1 MRSLIAV
8 HSPVVYQVRDIVD
21 FYQSSGLGDPSRQA
35 APGGEVWDKMKGAA
49 GDYDSPSPSPSP
61 SPQPPKSAASS
72 IVAGGQDRYANP
84 RAPPA
89 PPGAGMMRKQSS
101 ASTATSLA
109 GSSASAFQPGRPAP
123 PPPSR
128 SYTTSEETAPRPAP
142 APPRAAPGPGT
153 AAQPVLDR
161 SMSARAAPS
170 SQSQQQRPY
179 EIDRSKSQ
187 RAPPAPPGGG
197 GASQVKPARPPA
209 SSRSQSNGPP
219 APGSA
224 HAALQ
229 KQASRAKE
237 QQQQLAA
244 PSSSGTA
251 TPRRRVTQDKAKDN
265 ADVVARLMAIC
276 TDADPTKLYRNLVKI
291 GQGASGGVYTAY
303 QVGTNHS
310 VAIKQM
316 NLEKQPKQ
324 DLIINEILV
333 MKSSHHPKCDSR
345 SATRRDLRIHGSC

>member
-1 MRSLIAV
+1 M
-8 HSPVVYQVRDIVD
+8 RDIVD

-61 SPQPPKSAASS
+61 SPQPPKSAAPS
-72 IVAGGQDRYANP
+72 IVAGGRAGEDRYANP

-101 ASTATSLA
+101 SSTATSMS
-109 GSSASAFQPGRPAP
+109 GSGSAFQPGRPAP

-128 SYTTSEETAPRPAP
+128 SYPTEDAPPRPAP
-142 APPRAAPGPGT
+142 APPRAAPGPGQT
-153 AAQPVLDR
+153 AQPVLDR
-161 SMSARAAPS
+161 SMSARGPP
-170 SQSQQQRPY
+170 SQSQRPY
-179 EIDRSKSQ
+179 EVDRSKSQ
-187 RAPPAPPGGG
+187 RAPPAPPGPSG
-197 GASQVKPARPPA
+197 GASQIKQTRPPP

-229 KQASRAKE
+229 KQASKAKE
-237 QQQQLAA
+237 QQLAA
-244 PSSSGTA
+244 PSSSGSA

-333 MKSSHHPKCDSR
+333 MKSSHHPKCVM
-345 SATRRDLRIHGSC
+345 SASKETL